1 MKFVPRPAQERILEF
16 TSGRMGVIA
25 VPGSG
30 KTHTLSALAAR
41 LIQSGV
47 LAEDQEVLVVTL
59 VNSAVNNFASR
70 IAGFLN
76 EMGLLR
82 GLGYRIRTLHGL
94 AHDIVRER
102 PDLAGVAND
111 FQIVD
116 ERISQGII
124 RTALRAWMS
133 ANPQEIDALFAP
145 EVSPDKRKWLAG
157 EQLPD
162 LLEKLGTAFI
172 RQAKD
177 YRLKPSALREKVE
190 GLKGGFPLLRLGV
203 DLYSDYQRALTFRG
217 AVDFDDLMSLAM
229 DVLRADPDYLDLL
242 RHRWPYILED
252 EAQDSSELQE
262 KMLRLLSEPNGNWV
276 RVGDPNQAIYETF
289 TTANPRFLR
298 EFVREEGVS
307 ERDLPNSGRSSLS
320 IITLANH
327 LIDWV
332 NSDEAPEGLRASL
345 SEPHIQPVAAD
356 DPQPNPPDKPDEI
369 FLYNLKQTPDD
380 EVNKIAISL
389 KRWLVE
395 NPEKTAACLV
405 PTNHHGAKL
414 VDALKAKDVPFLEL
428 LQSTDSTRQAAELV
442 ASALQWLAEPSLP
455 RTLTTLYKHWVARQP
470 GTEGDPELLI
480 RKTAAALLG
489 KCARTEDYLAP
500 HGDADWLSDQA
511 AALDPLVMTELERFR
526 SLLQVWLKAVL
537 LPVDQLVLT
546 ISQDVFREPADLAL
560 GYKLASLLDN
570 AQNEHPAWGL
580 KELADELTA
589 IAGNQ
594 RKFIGFS
601 DDDLGFDP
609 DQHRGKAVVTTIH
622 KAKGLEWDRVYLLS
636 LNNYDFPAGS
646 PHDSYR
652 SERDWIRGGLNLQ
665 AELLAQLKAL
675 AGDDPVGL
683 YLPEGEATLADRLNY
698 ISERARVLYVG
709 ITRARSQLVVTWNT
723 GRRGDMRPA
732 VLFSMLA
739 NFLEEGRDAAS
750 G

>member
-1 MKFVPRPAQERILEF
+1 MNFVPRPAQERILDF

-30 KTHTLSALAAR
+30 KTHTLSALAAH

-59 VNSAVNNFASR
+59 VNSAVNNFAAR

-116 ERISQGII
+116 ERVSQGII
-124 RTALRAWMS
+124 RTALRAWMT
-133 ANPQEIDALFAP
+133 ANPDELNALFTP
-145 EVSPDKRKWLAG
+145 DVTSDKRKWLLG
-157 EQLPD
+157 EQMPN
-162 LLEKLGTAFI
+162 LLENLATAFI

-177 YRLKPSALREKVE
+177 FHLRPAALREKVD
-190 GLKGGFPLLRLGV
+190 GLNGDFPLLRLGC
-203 DLYSDYQRALTFRG
+203 DIYSDYQRALTFRG

-229 DVLRADPDYLDLL
+229 DVLRADPDYLNLL

-262 KMLRLLSEPNGNWV
+262 KMLRLLSEPDGNWV

-298 EFVREEGVS
+298 EFVQEAGVND
-307 ERDLPNSGRSSLS
+307 RNLPNSGRSSLS
-320 IITLANH
+320 IINLANH

-332 NSDEAPEGLRASL
+332 NSDETPDGMRAAL
-345 SEPHIQPVAAD
+345 SEPHILPVAAD

-369 FLYNLKQTPDD
+369 IFYESNQTPVD

-389 KRWLVE
+389 KRWCAE
-395 NPEKTAACLV
+395 NPDKTAACLV
-405 PTNHHGAKL
+405 PTNHHGAAL
-414 VDALKAKDVPFLEL
+414 VDALKAKGVPFLEL
-428 LQSTDSTRQAAELV
+428 LQSTDATRQAAELI
-442 ASALQWLAEPSLP
+442 SKALQWLAEPSLP
-455 RTLTTLYKHWVARQP
+455 RTLTTLYKHWAAFKP
-470 GTEGDPELLI
+470 EPEEDPERLI
-480 RKTAAALLG
+480 QKAAAALLA
-489 KCARTEDYLAP
+489 KCARNEDYLAP
-500 HGDADWLSDQA
+500 HGDADWLVQSGDI
-511 AALDPLVMTELERFR
+511 DPPILVELERFR
-526 SLLQVWLKAVL
+526 TVVQVWLKAVL

-546 ISQDVFREPADLAL
+546 ITQDVFRSQSDLAL
-560 GYKLASLLDN
+560 GFKLAALLDN
-570 AQNEHPAWGL
+570 AQSEHPGWGL
-580 KELADELTA
+580 KELAEELSA

-646 PHDSYR
+646 PHDTYR

-665 AELLAQLKAL
+665 AELLTKLKAL
-675 AGDDPVGL
+675 AIDDPVGL

-698 ISERARVLYVG
+698 ISERVRVLYVG
-709 ITRARSQLVVTWNT
+709 ITRARQQLVVTWNT

-732 VLFSMLA
+732 VLFTMLSK
-739 NFLEEGRDAAS
+739 FLEEGRDAAS

>member
-1 MKFVPRPAQERILEF
+1 MKFIPRPAQERILEF

-177 YRLKPSALREKVE
+177 YRLKPLALREKVD
-190 GLKGGFPLLRLGV
+190 GLKADFPLLRLGV

-262 KMLRLLSEPNGNWV
+262 KMLRLLSEPQGNWV
-276 RVGDPNQAIYETF
+276 RVGDSNQAIYETF

-298 EFVREEGVS
+298 EFVREQGVS

-320 IITLANH
+320 IIALANH

-332 NSDEAPEGLRASL
+332 NGDEAPEGLHASL
-345 SEPHIQPVAAD
+345 SEPHIQPVAATTHS
-356 DPQPNPPDKPDEI
+356 PIQPISRRRSSFTTSSKPPKMRLTRSPSRSS
-369 FLYNLKQTPDD
+369 
-380 EVNKIAISL
+380 AG
-389 KRWLVE
+389 WLRI
-395 NPEKTAACLV
+395 PEKTAACLV

-414 VDALKAKDVPFLEL
+414 VDALKAKGVPFLEL

-455 RTLTTLYKHWVARQP
+455 RALTTLFKHWAARQP
-470 GTEGDPELLI
+470 GSEGDPEHLVQ
-480 RKTAAALLG
+480 KAAAALLG
-489 KCARTEDYLAP
+489 KCARIEDYLAP
-500 HGDADWLSDQA
+500 HGDADWLLDQA
-511 AALDPLVMTELERFR
+511 AALDPPVMAELERFR
-526 SLLQVWLKAVL
+526 SVVQNLAQGGPAARRSAGSNHFPGCLPRAGRPGTRLQ
-537 LPVDQLVLT
+537 T
-546 ISQDVFREPADLAL
+546 R
-560 GYKLASLLDN
+560 
-570 AQNEHPAWGL
+570 
-580 KELADELTA
+580 
-589 IAGNQ
+589 
-594 RKFIGFS
+594 
-601 DDDLGFDP
+601 
-609 DQHRGKAVVTTIH
+609 
-622 KAKGLEWDRVYLLS
+622 
-636 LNNYDFPAGS
+636 FPA
-646 PHDSYR
+646 R
-652 SERDWIRGGLNLQ
+652 SC
-665 AELLAQLKAL
+665 
-675 AGDDPVGL
+675 
-683 YLPEGEATLADRLNY
+683 PEGTSCL
-698 ISERARVLYVG
+698 G
-709 ITRARSQLVVTWNT
+709 I
-723 GRRGDMRPA
+723 
-732 VLFSMLA
+732 
-739 NFLEEGRDAAS
+739 EGA
-750 G
+750 GG

>member
-1 MKFVPRPAQERILEF
+1 MKFIPRPAQERILEF

-177 YRLKPSALREKVE
+177 YRLKPAALREKVE
-190 GLKGGFPLLRLGV
+190 GMKSDFPLLRLGV

-262 KMLRLLSEPNGNWV
+262 KMLRLLSEPQGNWV

-298 EFVREEGVS
+298 EFVREQGVS

-320 IITLANH
+320 IIALANH

-332 NSDEAPEGLRASL
+332 NGDEAPEGLLASL

-356 DPQPNPPDKPDEI
+356 DPQPNPPDKPEEI
-369 FLYNLKQTPDD
+369 FLYAT
-380 EVNKIAISL
+380 
-389 KRWLVE
+389 
-395 NPEKTAACLV
+395 
-405 PTNHHGAKL
+405 
-414 VDALKAKDVPFLEL
+414 KAD
-428 LQSTDSTRQAAELV
+428 
-442 ASALQWLAEPSLP
+442 
-455 RTLTTLYKHWVARQP
+455 
-470 GTEGDPELLI
+470 
-480 RKTAAALLG
+480 
-489 KCARTEDYLAP
+489 ART
-500 HGDADWLSDQA
+500 
-511 AALDPLVMTELERFR
+511 
-526 SLLQVWLKAVL
+526 
-537 LPVDQLVLT
+537 
-546 ISQDVFREPADLAL
+546 
-560 GYKLASLLDN
+560 
-570 AQNEHPAWGL
+570 
-580 KELADELTA
+580 
-589 IAGNQ
+589 
-594 RKFIGFS
+594 
-601 DDDLGFDP
+601 
-609 DQHRGKAVVTTIH
+609 
-622 KAKGLEWDRVYLLS
+622 
-636 LNNYDFPAGS
+636 
-646 PHDSYR
+646 
-652 SERDWIRGGLNLQ
+652 
-665 AELLAQLKAL
+665 
-675 AGDDPVGL
+675 
-683 YLPEGEATLADRLNY
+683 
-698 ISERARVLYVG
+698 
-709 ITRARSQLVVTWNT
+709 
-723 GRRGDMRPA
+723 MR
-732 VLFSMLA
+732 
-739 NFLEEGRDAAS
+739 
-750 G
+750 

>member
-1 MKFVPRPAQERILEF
+1 MNFVPRPAQEHILEF

-30 KTHTLSALAAR
+30 KTHTLSALAAH

-59 VNSAVNNFASR
+59 INSAVNNFAAR

-124 RTALRAWMS
+124 RTALRAWMT
-133 ANPQEIDALFAP
+133 ANPDELNALFTP
-145 EVSPDKRKWLAG
+145 DVTSDKRKWLLG
-157 EQLPD
+157 EQMPN
-162 LLEKLGTAFI
+162 LLENLATAFI

-177 YRLKPSALREKVE
+177 FHLRPAALREKVE
-190 GLKGGFPLLRLGV
+190 GLNGDFPLLRLGC
-203 DLYSDYQRALTFRG
+203 DIYSDYQRALTFRG

-229 DVLRADPDYLDLL
+229 DVLRADPDYLNLL
-242 RHRWPYILED
+242 CHRWPYILED

-262 KMLRLLSEPNGNWV
+262 KMLRLLSEPDGNWV

-298 EFVREEGVS
+298 EFVQEAGVIN
-307 ERDLPNSGRSSLS
+307 RNLPNSGRSSLS
-320 IITLANH
+320 IINLANH

-332 NSDEAPEGLRASL
+332 NSDETLDGMRTAL
-345 SEPHIQPVAAD
+345 SEPHILPVAAD

-369 FLYNLKQTPDD
+369 VFYEPKQTPVD

-389 KRWLVE
+389 KRWCTE
-395 NPEKTAACLV
+395 NPDKTAACLV
-405 PTNHHGAKL
+405 PTNHHGAAL
-414 VDALKAKDVPFLEL
+414 VDALKAKGVPFLEL
-428 LQSTDSTRQAAELV
+428 LQSTDATRQAAELI
-442 ASALQWLAEPSLP
+442 AKALQWLAEPSLP
-455 RTLTTLYKHWVARQP
+455 RTLTTLYKHWAAFQP
-470 GTEGDPELLI
+470 EPEEDPERLI
-480 RKTAAALLG
+480 QKTAATLLA

-500 HGDADWLSDQA
+500 HGDADWLVQSGA
-511 AALDPLVMTELERFR
+511 NDPPVQTELERFR
-526 SLLQVWLKAVL
+526 TIVQVWLKAVL

-546 ISQDVFREPADLAL
+546 ITQDVFRSQSDLAL
-560 GYKLASLLDN
+560 GFKLAALLDN
-570 AQNEHPAWGL
+570 TQSEHPDWGL
-580 KELADELTA
+580 KELAEELSA
-589 IAGNQ
+589 IASNQ

-636 LNNYDFPAGS
+636 INNYDFPAGS
-646 PHDSYR
+646 PHDTYR

-675 AGDDPVGL
+675 AIDDPVGL

-698 ISERARVLYVG
+698 ISERVRVLYVG
-709 ITRARSQLVVTWNT
+709 ITRARQQLVVTWNT

-732 VLFSMLA
+732 VLFTMLSK
-739 NFLEEGRDAAS
+739 FLEEGRNAAS